1 MPNKIILILLGIL
14 VILILIPKANA
25 TTFKFN
31 FNNNEFSNY
40 IDHLNLN
47 TTKATYGQTIEIT
60 IKTKKSGEEVSL
72 TFSNGTN
79 RKVISLIKTSK
90 NSFSGKM
97 KITSSFAQ
105 GEYKL
110 DSIKFNHQNLVIS
123 DKKINFT
130 IIDLPIPTIEQVTN
144 QSTTLKGEFLP
155 NSEVEIYKDSLFFN
169 TVKTNDKGEFNNA
182 IKPLKEFTKISIIG
196 VSEGIKSK
204 PISLI
209 VKDSIAPS
217 ITSLSTITDQS
228 QNVTGISEP
237 FATVKVFMNDNL
249 IGNNTVSS
257 TGKFT
262 VKIGKQKAN
271 SILKVIVL
279 DQSNNQSKP
288 FTLRVSH
295 YISPVVS
302 TVKNNSTLSAGQ
314 LLIIN
319 TKTNKLTFYRN
330 GNLVKT
336 FTVATG
342 KSSTP
347 TPTGKFVI
355 SNKVKNRPW
364 YKGNIRGG
372 DPRNPLGNR
381 WLGLSVGA
389 AYGIHGNNKESSI
402 GQSVS
407 SGCVRMHNSE
417 IQWLFEQVNVGTTVI
432 IANSSNSNGKI
443 ASSYGISIA

>member
-1 MPNKIILILLGIL
+1 MSNKIIWILLGML
-14 VILILIPKANA
+14 FILILIPKANA
-25 TTFKFN
+25 TTFNFN
-31 FNNNEFSNY
+31 FNNNKFTKY

-47 TTKATYGQTIEIT
+47 TTKATYGQTIEISL
-60 IKTKKSGEEVSL
+60 KTKKIGEEVSL

-79 RKVISLIKTSK
+79 RKNITLIKTSK

-97 KITSSFAQ
+97 KITSSFEK

-110 DSIKFNHQNLVIS
+110 DSIKFNHHNLVIS
-123 DKKINFT
+123 NKKINFT
-130 IIDLPIPTIEQVTN
+130 ILDLPTPTIDQLTN
-144 QSTTLKGEFLP
+144 QTTDIKGLFLS
-155 NSEVEIYKDSLFFN
+155 NSQVEVYKDSKLIN
-169 TVKTNDKGEFNNA
+169 TLKTNDKGGFNDA

-196 VSEGIKSK
+196 VSEGLKSN
-204 PISLI
+204 PITVS
-209 VKDSIAPS
+209 VKDSIAPA
-217 ITSLSTITDQS
+217 ITSLSAISDQS
-228 QNVTGISEP
+228 QNVTGVSEP
-237 FATVKVFMNDNL
+237 YSTVKVYMNENL
-249 IGNNTVSS
+249 IGDNTVSS

-271 SILKVIVL
+271 TILKVIVL
-279 DQSNNQSKP
+279 DQSDNQSTP
-288 FTLRVSH
+288 LTLRVSH
-295 YISPVVS
+295 YTSQVVS
-302 TVKNNSTLSAGQ
+302 TVKNSSSLLAGQ
-314 LLIIN
+314 LMIIN
-319 TKTNKLTFYRN
+319 TRTNKLTLYRN
-330 GNLVKT
+330 GKLVKT

-364 YKGNIRGG
+364 YKGNIPGG

-417 IQWLFEQVNVGTTVI
+417 IQWLYEQVNVGTTVI
-432 IANSSNSNGKI
+432 IANTSNSNGKI
-443 ASSYGISIA
+443 ASSYGVSIA

>member
-1 MPNKIILILLGIL
+1 MSNKIIWILLGML

-25 TTFKFN
+25 TTFQFN

-40 IDHLNLN
+40 IDHVNLK
-47 TTKATYGQTIEIT
+47 TTEATYGKTIEIGL
-60 IKTKKSGEEVSL
+60 KTKKSGEKVSL

-79 RKVISLIKTSK
+79 RKNISLTQTSEK
-90 NSFSGKM
+90 SFSGKM
-97 KITSSFAQ
+97 KITSSFIK

-123 DKKINFT
+123 DNKINFT
-130 IIDLPIPTIEQVTN
+130 ILDLPTPTIEQVTN
-144 QSTTLKGEFLP
+144 QSTAIKGLFLS
-155 NSEVEIYKDSLFFN
+155 NSQVEVYTDSKLIN
-169 TVKTNDKGEFNNA
+169 TVETNDKGEFNDA
-182 IKPLKEFTKISIIG
+182 IKPLKEFTKISVIG
-196 VSEGIKSK
+196 VSEGLKSK
-204 PISLI
+204 PITVS
-209 VKDSIAPS
+209 VKDTVAPS
-217 ITSLSTITDQS
+217 ITSLSAISDQS

-237 FATVKVFMNDNL
+237 FATVKVYMNENL

-279 DQSNNQSKP
+279 DQSNNQSTP
-288 FTLRVSH
+288 HTLLVSH
-295 YISPVVS
+295 YISQVVS
-302 TVKNNSTLSAGQ
+302 SVKSSSTFSTGQ
-314 LLIIN
+314 LLMIN

-364 YKGNIRGG
+364 YKGNIPGG
-372 DPRNPLGNR
+372 DPRNPLGKR

-432 IANSSNSNGKI
+432 IADSSNSNGEI
-443 ASSYGISIA
+443 AQSYGISIA

>member
-1 MPNKIILILLGIL
+1 MSNKIIWILLGML

-25 TTFKFN
+25 TTFKLN

-40 IDHLNLN
+40 IDQVNLN
-47 TTKATYGQTIEIT
+47 TTKATYGQTIEIGL
-60 IKTKKSGEEVSL
+60 KTKKKGEKVSL

-79 RKVISLIKTSK
+79 RKEISLIKTSK

-97 KITSSFAQ
+97 NITSSFAK

-110 DSIKFNHQNLVIS
+110 DSIKFNHENLVIS

-130 IIDLPIPTIEQVTN
+130 ILDLPTPTIDQVTN
-144 QSTTLKGEFLP
+144 QSTAIKGLFLS
-155 NSEVEIYKDSLFFN
+155 NSQVEVYHDSKLIN
-169 TVKTNDKGEFNNA
+169 TVQTNDKGEFNDA
-182 IKPLKEFTKISIIG
+182 IKPLKEFTKISVIG
-196 VSEGIKSK
+196 VIEGLKSK
-204 PISLI
+204 PIIVS
-209 VKDSIAPS
+209 VKDSVAPS
-217 ITSLSTITDQS
+217 ITSLSSISDQS

-237 FATVKVFMNDNL
+237 FATVKVYMNENL
-249 IGNNTVSS
+249 IGDNTVSS

-271 SILKVIVL
+271 SLLKVIVL
-279 DQSNNQSKP
+279 DQSNNQSSP
-288 FTLRVSH
+288 HTFRVSH
-295 YISPVVS
+295 YTSPVGS
-302 TVKNNSTLSAGQ
+302 TVKNSSSLSVGQ
-314 LLIIN
+314 LMIIN
-319 TKTNKLTFYRN
+319 TRTNKLTFYRN
-330 GNLVKT
+330 GNIVKT

-364 YKGNIRGG
+364 YKGNIPGG

-432 IANSSNSNGKI
+432 IANSSNSNGNI
-443 ASSYGISIA
+443 ASSYGFSIA

>member
-1 MPNKIILILLGIL
+1 MSNKIIWILLVML
-14 VILILIPKANA
+14 VILVLIPKANA

-40 IDHLNLN
+40 IDHMNLN
-47 TTKATYGQTIEIT
+47 TKKSTYGQTIEISL
-60 IKTKKSGEEVSL
+60 KTKKSGENVSL
-72 TFSNGTN
+72 TFANGTN
-79 RKVISLIKTSK
+79 RKDISLIKTSN

-97 KITSSFAQ
+97 KITSSFTK

-110 DSIKFNHQNLVIS
+110 DSIKFDYQNLVIP

-130 IIDLPIPTIEQVTN
+130 ILDLPTPIINQVTN
-144 QSTTLKGEFLP
+144 QSTAIKGLFLS
-155 NSEVEIYKDSLFFN
+155 NSQVEVYEDSKLIN
-169 TVKTNDKGEFNNA
+169 TVKTNDKGEFNDA
-182 IKPLKEFTKISIIG
+182 IKSLKEFTKISIIG

-204 PISLI
+204 PITVI

-217 ITSLSTITDQS
+217 ITSLSTINDQS
-228 QNVTGISEP
+228 KNVTGISEP
-237 FATVKVFMNDNL
+237 FATVKVYMNGNP
-249 IGNNTVSS
+249 IGDITVSS

-288 FTLRVSH
+288 YTLRVSH
-295 YISPVVS
+295 SISPVVN
-302 TVKNNSTLSAGQ
+302 TVKNSSSLSNGQ
-314 LLIIN
+314 LMIIN

-330 GNLVKT
+330 GNLLKT

-364 YKGNIRGG
+364 YKGNIPGG

-381 WLGLSVGA
+381 WLGLSVGT

-432 IANSSNSNGKI
+432 IANSLNSNGKI
-443 ASSYGISIA
+443 ARSYGIPIA

>member
-1 MPNKIILILLGIL
+1 MPNKIIWILLGML

-25 TTFKFN
+25 TTLKFN
-31 FNNNEFSNY
+31 FNKNEFSNY
-40 IDHLNLN
+40 IDHLNFN
-47 TTKATYGQTIEIT
+47 TTKATYGQTIEMS
-60 IKTKKSGEEVSL
+60 IKAKKSAKEVSL

-79 RKVISLIKTSK
+79 RKDIALIKTSK

-105 GEYKL
+105 GEYTL

-123 DKKINFT
+123 DNKINFT
-130 IIDLPIPTIEQVTN
+130 IIDLPIATIEQVTN
-144 QSTTLKGEFLP
+144 QSTAIKGLFLS
-155 NSEVEIYKDSLFFN
+155 NSQVEVYNDSKLIN
-169 TVKTNDKGEFNNA
+169 TVETNDKGEFNAA

-196 VSEGIKSK
+196 VSEGLKSK
-204 PISLI
+204 PITVS
-209 VKDSIAPS
+209 VKDSIVPS
-217 ITSLSTITDQS
+217 ITSLSAISDQS
-228 QNVTGISEP
+228 QYVTGISEP
-237 FATVKVFMNDNL
+237 FATVKVYMNENL
-249 IGNNTVSS
+249 IGVNTVSS

-262 VKIGKQKAN
+262 VKIGKQRVN
-271 SILKVIVL
+271 SLLKVIVL
-279 DQSNNQSKP
+279 DQSNNQSTP
-288 FTLRVSH
+288 HTLHVSH
-295 YISPVVS
+295 YTSPVRG
-302 TVKNNSTLSAGQ
+302 TVKNNSSLSVGQ
-314 LLIIN
+314 LMIIN
-319 TKTNKLTFYRN
+319 TRTNKLTYYRN
-330 GNLVKT
+330 GKIVKS

-364 YKGNIRGG
+364 YKGNIPGG

-432 IANSSNSNGKI
+432 IANSSNSNGNI

>member
-1 MPNKIILILLGIL
+1 MSNKIIWILLGML
-14 VILILIPKANA
+14 LILILIPKANA

-31 FNNNEFSNY
+31 FNNNKFSNY
-40 IDHLNLN
+40 VDHLNLN
-47 TTKATYGQTIEIT
+47 TTKATCGQTIEMGL
-60 IKTKKSGEEVSL
+60 KTKKSGEEVSL

-79 RKVISLIKTSK
+79 RKEISLIKTSK

-97 KITSSFAQ
+97 KITSSFAK

-110 DSIKFNHQNLVIS
+110 DSIKFNQQNLVIS

-130 IIDLPIPTIEQVTN
+130 ILDLPIPTIDQVTN
-144 QSTTLKGEFLP
+144 QSTAIKGLFLS
-155 NSEVEIYKDSLFFN
+155 NSLVEVYNDSKLIN
-169 TVKTNDKGEFNNA
+169 TVVTNDKGEFNDV
-182 IKPLKEFTKISIIG
+182 IKPLKEFTKISVIG
-196 VSEGIKSK
+196 VSEGLESK
-204 PISLI
+204 PITVS
-209 VKDSIAPS
+209 VKDSVAPL
-217 ITSLSTITDQS
+217 ITSLSAITDQS
-228 QNVTGISEP
+228 QNVTGKSEP
-237 FATVKVFMNDNL
+237 FATVKVYMNENL
-249 IGNNTVSS
+249 IGDNTVSS
-257 TGKFT
+257 TGKFS

-279 DQSNNQSKP
+279 DQSNNQSTP
-288 FTLRVSH
+288 LTLRVSH
-295 YISPVVS
+295 YTSQVGG
-302 TVKNNSTLSAGQ
+302 TVKNSSSLSAAQ
-314 LLIIN
+314 LMIIN
-319 TKTNKLTFYRN
+319 TRTNNLTFYRN

-347 TPTGKFVI
+347 TPIGKFVI

-364 YKGNIRGG
+364 YKGNIPGG

-417 IQWLFEQVNVGTTVI
+417 IQWLFEQVNIGTTVI
-432 IANSSNSNGKI
+432 IANSSNSNEKI
-443 ASSYGISIA
+443 ASSYGISIV

>member
-1 MPNKIILILLGIL
+1 MSNKIIWILLGML

-31 FNNNEFSNY
+31 FNNNVFSNY
-40 IDHLNLN
+40 IDQVNLN
-47 TTKATYGQTIEIT
+47 TTKATYGQTIEIS

-72 TFSNGTN
+72 TFSNDTN
-79 RKVISLIKTSK
+79 RKEISLIKTSK

-97 KITSSFAQ
+97 KITSSFVQ

-110 DSIKFNHQNLVIS
+110 DSIKFNNQKLLIS

-130 IIDLPIPTIEQVTN
+130 IVDLPIPTIEQVTN
-144 QSTTLKGEFLP
+144 QSTAIKGLFLS
-155 NSEVEIYKDSLFFN
+155 NSQVELYNDSKLIN
-169 TVKTNDKGEFNNA
+169 TVKTNDKGEFNDA
-182 IKPLKEFTKISIIG
+182 IKPLKEFTKISVIG
-196 VSEGIKSK
+196 VSEGLKSK
-204 PISLI
+204 PITVS
-209 VKDSIAPS
+209 VKDSIAAS
-217 ITSLSTITDQS
+217 ITSLSAISDQS
-228 QNVTGISEP
+228 QDVTGISEP
-237 FATVKVFMNDNL
+237 FATVKVYMNENL
-249 IGNNTVSS
+249 IGDNTVSS

-279 DQSNNQSKP
+279 DQSNNQSTP
-288 FTLRVSH
+288 HTLRVSD
-295 YISPVVS
+295 YTLPVGS
-302 TVKNNSTLSAGQ
+302 TVKNSSSLSVGQ
-314 LLIIN
+314 LMIIN
-319 TKTNKLTFYRN
+319 TRTNKLTFYRN
-330 GNLVKT
+330 GKLVKT

-364 YKGNIRGG
+364 YKGNIPGG
-372 DPRNPLGNR
+372 DPRNPLGKR

-432 IANSSNSNGKI
+432 IANSSNSNGNI